1 MRMAS
6 FEAFACDA
14 CKGLFARP
22 QHSCRRCGAITIL
35 PVNLSGRGTLTSFTT
50 IRVLPTVF
58 LGQEPY
64 DIAVIDL
71 EEGLRVT
78 ARLTVPAG
86 RAAEIGDPAVFEEV
100 LPYGP
105 VFRLI

>member
-1 MRMAS
+1 MSMIA

-22 QHSCRRCGAITIL
+22 QRSCRRCGTPTIRS
-35 PVNLSGRGTLTSFTT
+35 VRLSGRGTLTSFTT
-50 IRVLPTVF
+50 IRVPPTVF
-58 LGQEPY
+58 QGQEPY

-71 EEGLRVT
+71 DEGLRVT

-86 RAAEIGDPAVFEEV
+86 REAGIGDPVIFEETR
-100 LPYGP
+100 PFGP
-105 VFRLI
+105 VFRLS